1 MHEEQLTQCH
11 TSDAGCIHAASS
23 SRSTY
28 HSIEVG
34 REEGSKVQSGMHA
47 PAQLEQGFFK
57 EKIRG

>member
-1 MHEEQLTQCH
+1 MHAEQLTQCH
-11 TSDAGCIHAASS
+11 TWDAGGIHAASP

-34 REEGSKVQSGMHA
+34 REEGSKGQSGMQA

>member
-1 MHEEQLTQCH
+1 VHSEQLTQCH
-11 TSDAGCIHAASS
+11 TRDAGGIHAASS

-34 REEGSKVQSGMHA
+34 REEGSKGQSGMQA

-57 EKIRG
+57 EKI